1 MSLLNDALRAA
12 EQRQNRPEVTGAY
25 TGQVHPQP
33 AQRRWLIPTMAL
45 LLVLAV
51 AVAVY
56 GFLFRADAPAVPAT
70 EMPTPEKAP
79 EPMQT
84 AQAPAPAV
92 AEEQPKTTEPNLQTE
107 SRVMASSEPAPQTEA
122 LASDPEPKPEP
133 KPEPEPEP
141 KAIVADAPV
150 QPEAESVSA
159 EPAPQIAAQPVT
171 QPSETDQVTPREKA
185 VNPVV
190 KQVRETP
197 EAIDRRVSRELAR
210 LLRAGES
217 RAAEQKLADLVAIQA
232 APLSREV
239 YTRAMLVQEAP
250 ERALPWVSGAEA
262 ESYPALRLLHAR
274 ALLPLGRLNQ
284 AVATLNKSV
293 PPVAEH
299 IEYRIT
305 LATLQQQA
313 GQNVEA
319 ARHWSALIAVDDSR
333 PAWWVGLAIALE
345 AQGEA
350 NGAVKAY
357 AQAAKLPGLSPSL
370 ADYVRN
376 RLTLLQAG

>member
-25 TGQVHPQP
+25 TGQHQQQP
-33 AQRRWLIPTMAL
+33 AQRRWLVPLMIL

-56 GFLFRADAPAVPAT
+56 GLYFRAGAQPGVPLT
-70 EMPTPEKAP
+70 E
-79 EPMQT
+79 EP
-84 AQAPAPAV
+84 QAPIESRTVV
-92 AEEQPKTTEPNLQTE
+92 ADEARQTE
-107 SRVMASSEPAPQTEA
+107 VSSPVPNSE
-122 LASDPEPKPEP
+122 SEPKPEP
-133 KPEPEPEP
+133 QPEP
-141 KAIVADAPV
+141 KQILVEAPTQSAPELAETPEQTPAPREPDEPV
-150 QPEAESVSA
+150 VTRTATQTRSQPVSPSPKA
-159 EPAPQIAAQPVT
+159 EPVRPKE
-171 QPSETDQVTPREKA
+171 ETAE
-185 VNPVV
+185 PVV
-190 KQVRETP
+190 KTVRETP
-197 EAIDRRVSRELAR
+197 EAIDRRVSRDLAR

-217 RAAEQKLADLVAIQA
+217 RAAEQKLADLVATQA

-239 YTRAMLVQEAP
+239 YARAMLVQDAP
-250 ERALPWVSGAEA
+250 ERALPWVSGADA
-262 ESYPALRLLHAR
+262 ESHPALRLLRAR
-274 ALLPLGRLNQ
+274 ALLPLGRLNE
-284 AVATLNKSV
+284 AVATLNQNV

-305 LATLQQQA
+305 LATLEQQA
-313 GQNVEA
+313 GQSVEA

-350 NGAVKAY
+350 SGAVKAY